1 MENVHT
7 ADRIAQALERIVEL
21 LDEIAF
27 NQAASLA
34 AANYDA
40 GVQTAQ
46 LEEICNSIEQRNYP

>member
-21 LDEIAF
+21 LDEIAA

-34 AANYDA
+34 AADYHA

-46 LEEICNSIEQRNYP
+46 LEVICNAYERTH